1 MLLVKTIAALLV
13 SHVAL
18 APLSKVAAQSQSMSQ
33 TPILE
38 SLSSIAFK
46 DLPATQE
53 IATTL
58 QTPIAVRGSV
68 LILPI
73 VRRNSQVSWP
83 ASIVLRLEDGRRI
96 TGRTAQIESHELQ
109 RSEWESPKQVTGTTE
124 PKGDEDVVLLVPLP
138 TDGADEIYLADQ
150 KINPI
155 WMDGL
160 SAPLIAS
167 RTDLSL
173 NDADLPDPA
182 APSEYFR
189 AVLQAY
195 RMGITPPPPV
205 GGEIDVLYARAIAG
219 LWSAAIARLEMN
231 DAVISKKLLGNIA
244 GRAHGLINEK
254 QVSMAAWKTDIDEL
268 NSLLGILLAPKTDG
282 IVIVEGVKLWL
293 ENHSPLLYW
302 VEHDEGESVFIGV
315 ANPSPEA
322 HVISFRWPN
331 EKSQCLTSEI
341 GPETFQTF
349 SVPRA
354 VAQVAEAVVIDESLS
369 IALREH
375 GLSSLLPPANLAA
388 VSQARSAIEAQAR
401 AQPILLL
408 ESANNTNAIQ
418 VGFGRAPVRPP
429 GLGFGTFLPAASLH
443 EIRAGILQSP
453 PIDWSTS
460 AGIRRRPFG
469 WELLVECRCPQGAN
483 PMKDEVTVVLG
494 AGSLHTISIRSDG
507 SVDSDDSAVRETLAV
522 HRSKDRW
529 RVRLPLPDRWVA
541 PSDGRPGRMEIS
553 IERLIEGSGSDAP
566 PLFARRQFAGV
577 APLGIH
583 PTAKRIPLDLS
594 SWGLSSVTLAP

>member
-1 MLLVKTIAALLV
+1 MFLVKTIAALLV
-13 SHVAL
+13 SHTAL
-18 APLSKVAAQSQSMSQ
+18 APFAKVFVQSPSTSQ
-33 TPILE
+33 TPIE
-38 SLSSIAFK
+38 DARSSLAFK
-46 DLPATQE
+46 SLPETQE

-73 VRRNSQVSWP
+73 VRRNPQVSWP
-83 ASIVLRLEDGRRI
+83 ASIALRLGDGRRI
-96 TGRTAQIESHELQ
+96 TGKTAQIESHQLE
-109 RSEWESPKQVTGTTE
+109 RSGWESPKQVSATTVAI
-124 PKGDEDVVLLVPLP
+124 GDEDVVLLVPLP
-138 TDGADEIYLADQ
+138 TDGGDEIYLADQ
-150 KINPI
+150 KIDPI

-160 SAPLIAS
+160 SAPLVAS

-231 DAVISKKLLGNIA
+231 DAVISNKLLGNIV
-244 GRAHGLINEK
+244 GRAHGLSNEK

-268 NSLLGILLAPKTDG
+268 NSLLGTLLAPKTDG
-282 IVIVEGVKLWL
+282 IVIVEGAKLWL
-293 ENHSPLLYW
+293 ESHSPLLCW
-302 VEHDEGESVFIGV
+302 VEHDEGESVLVGV

-331 EKSQCLTSEI
+331 EMQPSLTSEI

-349 SVPRA
+349 SVPRS
-354 VAQVAEAVVIDESLS
+354 VAPVAEAVVIDESLS
-369 IALREH
+369 SALREH

-388 VSQARSAIEAQAR
+388 TSQGRSAIEAQAR

-408 ESANNTNAIQ
+408 EHENNKVAIQ

-429 GLGFGTFLPAASLH
+429 GLGFGTFRPAASLH
-443 EIRAGILQSP
+443 EMRAGILQSP

-469 WELLVECRCPQGAN
+469 WELLVECRCPLGAN
-483 PMKDEVTVVLG
+483 PTKDEVTVVLG

-507 SVDSDDSAVRETLAV
+507 SVDSDDSTVRETLAV

-577 APLGIH
+577 APLGID

>member
-1 MLLVKTIAALLV
+1 MLLVKSIATLLV
-13 SHVAL
+13 SYAAL
-18 APLSKVAAQSQSMSQ
+18 APLTKVFAQSQSTSQ
-33 TPILE
+33 ASPLE
-38 SLSSIAFK
+38 SPSTIAFK
-46 DLPATQE
+46 GLPETQE
-53 IATTL
+53 IAATL

-73 VRRNSQVSWP
+73 VRRNPQVAWP
-83 ASIVLRLEDGRRI
+83 ATIALRLGDGRRI
-96 TGRTAQIESHELQ
+96 TGKTAQIESRGLQ
-109 RSEWESPKQVTGTTE
+109 RSEWASPKQVTATTE
-124 PKGDEDVVLLVPLP
+124 AKGDDDVVLLLPLP

-150 KINPI
+150 KIDPI

-160 SAPLIAS
+160 PLPLVAS

-173 NDADLPDPA
+173 NDADMPDPA

-189 AVLQAY
+189 AVLQSY

-205 GGEIDVLYARAIAG
+205 GGENDVLYARAIAG

-231 DAVISKKLLGNIA
+231 DAVVSNKLLGNIV
-244 GRAHGLINEK
+244 GRAHGLMNKK
-254 QVSMAAWKTDIDEL
+254 QVSIAAWKTDEDEL
-268 NSLLGILLAPKTDG
+268 NSLLQILLAPNTDG
-282 IVIVEGVKLWL
+282 IVIVEGARLWI
-293 ENHSPLLYW
+293 ESRSALLCW
-302 VEHDEGESVFIGV
+302 VEHDEGESVLVGV

-322 HVISFRWPN
+322 NAISFRWPN
-331 EKSQCLTSEI
+331 EKEPSLAGEI

-349 SVPRA
+349 SVPRSIA
-354 VAQVAEAVVIDESLS
+354 PVADSVVIDESLS
-369 IALREH
+369 NALREH
-375 GLSSLLPPANLAA
+375 GLSSLLPPANLASP
-388 VSQARSAIEAQAR
+388 SQGRSAIETQAR

-408 ESANNTNAIQ
+408 EHGNNKVAIQ

-429 GLGFGTFLPAASLH
+429 GLGFGTFRPSASLH
-443 EIRAGILQSP
+443 EIRTGILQSP

-469 WELLVECRCPQGAN
+469 WELLVECRCPPSAN
-483 PMKDEVTVVLG
+483 PTKDEITVVLG
-494 AGSLHTISIRSDG
+494 AGSSYAISIRSDG
-507 SVDSDDSAVRETLAV
+507 SVESDDSGVQQTLAV

-553 IERLIEGSGSDAP
+553 IERLIEGTGSDVP
-566 PLFARRQFAGV
+566 PMFARRQFAGL

-583 PTAKRIPLDLS
+583 QVAKGIPLDLS

>member
-1 MLLVKTIAALLV
+1 MFLVKTIAALLV
-13 SHVAL
+13 SHTVL
-18 APLSKVAAQSQSMSQ
+18 APFAKVFAQSPSTSQ
-33 TPILE
+33 TPTE
-38 SLSSIAFK
+38 DARSSLAFK
-46 DLPATQE
+46 SLPETQE

-73 VRRNSQVSWP
+73 VRRNPQVSWP
-83 ASIVLRLEDGRRI
+83 ASIVLRLGDGRRI
-96 TGRTAQIESHELQ
+96 TGKTAQIESHELE
-109 RSEWESPKQVTGTTE
+109 RSGWESPKQVSATTVAI
-124 PKGDEDVVLLVPLP
+124 GDEDVVLLVPLP
-138 TDGADEIYLADQ
+138 TDSGDEIYLADQ
-150 KINPI
+150 KIDPI

-160 SAPLIAS
+160 LAPLVAS

-205 GGEIDVLYARAIAG
+205 GGDIDVLYARAIAG

-231 DAVISKKLLGNIA
+231 DAVISNKLLGNIV

-254 QVSMAAWKTDIDEL
+254 QVSMAAWKTDQDEL
-268 NSLLGILLAPKTDG
+268 NSLLEILLASKIDG
-282 IVIVEGVKLWL
+282 IFIVESAKLWL
-293 ENHSPLLYW
+293 DSHSPLLCW
-302 VEHDEGESVFIGV
+302 IENDEGESVLIGV

-322 HVISFRWPN
+322 LAISFRWSN
-331 EKSQCLTSEI
+331 EMQPSLTSEI

-349 SVPRA
+349 SVSRA
-354 VAQVAEAVVIDESLS
+354 VAPIAEAVVIDESLS
-369 IALREH
+369 NALREH
-375 GLSSLLPPANLAA
+375 GLTSLLPPANLANP
-388 VSQARSAIEAQAR
+388 SQGRSAIEAQAR
-401 AQPILLL
+401 AQSILFL
-408 ESANNTNAIQ
+408 EHGNNKVALQ
-418 VGFGRAPVRPP
+418 VGFGRAAVRPP
-429 GLGFGTFLPAASLH
+429 GLGFGTFRPTASLP

-469 WELLVECRCPQGAN
+469 WELLVECRCPPGAI
-483 PMKDEVTVVLG
+483 PTKDEVTVVLG

-507 SVDSDDSAVRETLAV
+507 SVESDESGVRETLAV

-566 PLFARRQFAGV
+566 PLFARRQFAGI